1 MLAVQVPPDAHRSV
15 LVDLLT
21 VHGVR
26 QGGGLGKSIVFTRT
40 KRDADEVAAAI
51 AQSLACEPL
60 HGDISQTVRV
70 CGYCSEYP
78 SYSSPFIALCV
89 SSTMVFVLIHIT
101 TDS

>member
-1 MLAVQVPPDAHRSV
+1 MLVCRRQSLINQPLKNNNHQPITTTLHSVLGVQVPPDAHRSV

-40 KRDADEVAAAI
+40 KREADEVAAAI

-60 HGDISQTVRV
+60 HGDISQAVR
-70 CGYCSEYP
+70 
-78 SYSSPFIALCV
+78 
-89 SSTMVFVLIHIT
+89 
-101 TDS
+101 